1 VRSFWTAKFTGTFK
15 GGYKSL
21 DEETKRRAA
30 TAIERLLASSDPRRE
45 GHMLHG
51 PWKGCYS
58 YEMGLKYRLI
68 YRVDVERK
76 EIEFLAVGTH
86 KIY

>member
-1 VRSFWTAKFTGTFK
+1 MCSFWTAKFTGTFK
-15 GGYKSL
+15 GGYKGL

-30 TAIERLLASSDPRRE
+30 TAIEKLLASSDPRRE
-45 GHMLHG
+45 GHRLHG

-68 YRVDVERK
+68 YGVDVERK
-76 EIEFLAVGTH
+76 EIEFLAVGAH